1 MSHWFHC
8 GTDVVQESSGFL
20 VSGATPE
27 ARRLVRGT
35 KSMLFVTKKN
45 TSINLYE
52 QILFLLSVGH
62 NVDCNTVRI
71 FAYARPGFNYAR
83 AVKQKVSKV
92 SNEAELLISRK
103 KSTVLQSSL

>member
-8 GTDVVQESSGFL
+8 GGTDIVQESSGFL

-27 ARRLVRGT
+27 ARRLVRNT

-52 QILFLLSVGH
+52 QILFLLPVGH
-62 NVDCNTVRI
+62 NVDCHTVSI
-71 FAYARPGFNYAR
+71 FAYASPGFKYAR
-83 AVKQKVSKV
+83 AVKQKVS
-92 SNEAELLISRK
+92 NEAELLTSRK
-103 KSTVLQSSL
+103 KPTVLQSSL